1 MTPEIA
7 TFLVSGSGPKP
18 YQVEFVKDDAG
29 LKAYCNCLAG
39 THGSHCKHRINILA
53 GDPSGI
59 VSDVD
64 DKFELISEW
73 LCGTGLESALEEF
86 LSAQKEKPQ
95 DRERVVKAKKSI
107 SKFMR

>member
-18 YQVEFVKDDAG
+18 YQVEFVKDGGG

-39 THGSHCKHRINILA
+39 SHGSHCKHRINILI
-53 GDPSGI
+53 GDSNGI

-64 DKFELISEW
+64 DKFGLIADW
-73 LCGTGLESALEEF
+73 LSGTGLESALEEF
-86 LSAQKEKPQ
+86 LSAQKEKPLNKTRLTQ
-95 DRERVVKAKKSI
+95 AKRLI
-107 SKFMR
+107 SKYMR